1 MRKPWDVITALES
14 DNSRIAKET
23 LIKQEAGSKNDDFFQ
38 GVKLALDSLISF
50 GVKQVPVHGGPD
62 GQGLPSAVFFKLVE
76 QLQNRELTGND
87 ARNAI
92 ELCLK
97 TATRAEWNN
106 WYRRILIKDLRC
118 GVSEKTVNNAVKKLC
133 PQYSVPVFTV
143 QLAKDI
149 VGEEHRLV
157 GKKLIDVKL
166 DGVRLISIV
175 YPTGRVD
182 QFSRN
187 GKEIINYPHIKNEFS
202 IVSNT
207 LSEPMVFDGEVVSS
221 SFQDLMKQLYRK
233 DDVETSDAKLQL
245 FDILPLS
252 EFENGSSTLNQ
263 SERSMYLR
271 DWVSQHSFKSIDV
284 IGQELVD
291 LDTLEGNCRFKEIN
305 KSAIDGGFEGIMIK
319 DPYALYELKRS
330 YSWMKLKPFIEVS
343 LDITGVEEGEKD
355 LIGTLGALTCSGI
368 DDEKQITVN
377 VGGGYSLKLRAQIWA
392 NYTKKPVQWTHVKN
406 KELIT
411 ETEYPDGS
419 DLIGRIIEI
428 RADSISQNRDGTF
441 SLRFPRFR
449 RFRGFEPGEKL

>member
-1 MRKPWDVITALES
+1 MR
-14 DNSRIAKET
+14 SR
-23 LIKQEAGSKNDDFFQ
+23 NDDFFQ

-175 YPTGRVD
+175 YRTG
-182 QFSRN
+182 FA
-187 GKEIINYPHIKNEFS
+187 G
-202 IVSNT
+202 
-207 LSEPMVFDGEVVSS
+207 
-221 SFQDLMKQLYRK
+221 
-233 DDVETSDAKLQL
+233 
-245 FDILPLS
+245 
-252 EFENGSSTLNQ
+252 
-263 SERSMYLR
+263 
-271 DWVSQHSFKSIDV
+271 
-284 IGQELVD
+284 
-291 LDTLEGNCRFKEIN
+291 
-305 KSAIDGGFEGIMIK
+305 
-319 DPYALYELKRS
+319 
-330 YSWMKLKPFIEVS
+330 
-343 LDITGVEEGEKD
+343 
-355 LIGTLGALTCSGI
+355 
-368 DDEKQITVN
+368 
-377 VGGGYSLKLRAQIWA
+377 
-392 NYTKKPVQWTHVKN
+392 
-406 KELIT
+406 
-411 ETEYPDGS
+411 
-419 DLIGRIIEI
+419 
-428 RADSISQNRDGTF
+428 
-441 SLRFPRFR
+441 
-449 RFRGFEPGEKL
+449 